1 MFRFRVSSPLIKYYP
16 LNSGDNARRTRH
28 TTTHSL
34 GRTHHATPPH
44 TDSSWARMPPYAR
57 PLRIIRYADDV
68 AVYVAMPMGSADS
81 TLSLETRLAGAHFQ
95 SLSLN

>member
-1 MFRFRVSSPLIKYYP
+1 
-16 LNSGDNARRTRH
+16 
-28 TTTHSL
+28 
-34 GRTHHATPPH
+34 
-44 TDSSWARMPPYAR
+44 MPPYAR